1 MTRLKL
7 TLILLCFMTMIQASN
22 PFFEKYST
30 PHGTVPF
37 NLIKTEH
44 YAPAIHEGIRR
55 QNAEI
60 DAIINNPAAPTFENT
75 IVPYEK
81 SGELLHRVTT
91 VFGNLLSAET
101 SDELQ
106 ELAREIMPL
115 MSEHEN
121 NISLNEKLFARIKA
135 AYELTDKNKKVIL
148 EERKEK
154 AFHTVYDKYVEN
166 SSTVLNTKMWDKL
179 QVNLPKD
186 VKTDSFFEVIDRH
199 MEEK

>member
-1 MTRLKL
+1 
-7 TLILLCFMTMIQASN
+7 MTMIQASN

-30 PHGTVPF
+30 PYGTVPF

-60 DAIINNPAAPTFENT
+60 DAIINNTATPTFENT

-81 SGELLHRVTT
+81 SGELLQRVNT

-135 AYELTDKNKKVIL
+135 VYELTDKNKLLRNNPSYWKTSTPVL
-148 EERKEK
+148 SATEQTCKEMPK
-154 AFHTVYDKYVEN
+154 K
-166 SSTVLNTKMWDKL
+166 STAAYAK
-179 QVNLPKD
+179 
-186 VKTDSFFEVIDRH
+186 S
-199 MEEK
+199 

>member
-1 MTRLKL
+1 
-7 TLILLCFMTMIQASN
+7 MTMIQASN

-30 PHGTVPF
+30 PYGTVPF

-60 DAIINNPAAPTFENT
+60 DAIINNTATPTFENT

-81 SGELLHRVTT
+81 SGELLQRVNT

-115 MSEHEN
+115 MSEHSMTLGPRQT
-121 NISLNEKLFARIKA
+121 ISPGMFSGSDDRIFTSIRGA
-135 AYELTDKNKKVIL
+135 AFPQEPGLKRVQ
-148 EERKEK
+148 
-154 AFHTVYDKYVEN
+154 
-166 SSTVLNTKMWDKL
+166 SS
-179 QVNLPKD
+179 
-186 VKTDSFFEVIDRH
+186 
-199 MEEK
+199 

>member
-1 MTRLKL
+1 MKSPIFCTFAINLFSSRDRYMTRLKL

-75 IVPYEK
+75 IVPTRSPENCCIVSLPY
-81 SGELLHRVTT
+81 
-91 VFGNLLSAET
+91 SAIC
-101 SDELQ
+101 S
-106 ELAREIMPL
+106 APIPAMNCR
-115 MSEHEN
+115 
-121 NISLNEKLFARIKA
+121 
-135 AYELTDKNKKVIL
+135 
-148 EERKEK
+148 
-154 AFHTVYDKYVEN
+154 
-166 SSTVLNTKMWDKL
+166 
-179 QVNLPKD
+179 NLPGK
-186 VKTDSFFEVIDRH
+186 SCH
-199 MEEK
+199 

>member
-1 MTRLKL
+1 
-7 TLILLCFMTMIQASN
+7 MTMIQASN

-30 PHGTVPF
+30 PYGTVPF

-60 DAIINNPAAPTFENT
+60 DAIINNTATPTFENT

-81 SGELLHRVTT
+81 SGELLQRVNT

-106 ELAREIMPL
+106 ELARG
-115 MSEHEN
+115 SCH
-121 NISLNEKLFARIKA
+121 
-135 AYELTDKNKKVIL
+135 
-148 EERKEK
+148 
-154 AFHTVYDKYVEN
+154 
-166 SSTVLNTKMWDKL
+166 
-179 QVNLPKD
+179 
-186 VKTDSFFEVIDRH
+186 
-199 MEEK
+199 

>member
-1 MTRLKL
+1 
-7 TLILLCFMTMIQASN
+7 MTMIQASN

-135 AYELTDKNKKVIL
+135 AYELTDKKNLLRNSPNYWKTSTPALSATEQTCK
-148 EERKEK
+148 EMPRK
-154 AFHTVYDKYVEN
+154 
-166 SSTVLNTKMWDKL
+166 STVNCAK
-179 QVNLPKD
+179 N
-186 VKTDSFFEVIDRH
+186 
-199 MEEK
+199 